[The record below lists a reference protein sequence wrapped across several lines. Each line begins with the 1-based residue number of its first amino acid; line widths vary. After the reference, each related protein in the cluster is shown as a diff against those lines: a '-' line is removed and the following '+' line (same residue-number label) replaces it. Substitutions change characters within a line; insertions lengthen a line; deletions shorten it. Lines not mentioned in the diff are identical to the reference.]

1 MAVQIMEFKDNLH
14 RLFNGRLLTPTSSGV
29 YEPRGYVNNRVK
41 FYDLD
46 GETLSHI
53 NIANPTIR
61 SGFITKLATMQD
73 SNPGP
78 YNYDDYIAASFLY
91 VDDNDAMIK
100 TATSGT
106 ESLVWTAENEDLA
119 LNGIASIFTS
129 AYTSYAT
136 QYIKRIYLG
145 LREIKNHTNINAVGD
160 GYFKPLCYYDV
171 EKSIAAG
178 ETITSTIK
186 IGLK

>member
-14 RLFNGRLLTPTSSGV
+14 RLFNGRLFTPTDSGA
-29 YEPRGYVNNRVK
+29 YELRGYVNNRVK

-53 NIANPTIR
+53 NIAGPSDR
-61 SGFITKLATMQD
+61 SSFITKLTTMQD
-73 SNPGP
+73 SATPN
-78 YNYDDYIAASFLY
+78 NFDDYIAASFLY
-91 VDDNDAMIK
+91 VDDNDAMIE

-106 ESLVWTAENEDLA
+106 ESLVWTAENNDLA
-119 LNGIASIFTS
+119 LNGIAGIFTS
-129 AYTSYAT
+129 AYTPYAT

-145 LREIKNHTNINAVGD
+145 LREIKRHTNINAVGD

-186 IGLK
+186 FGLK

>member
-1 MAVQIMEFKDNLH
+1 MAAQIMEFKDNLH
-14 RLFNGRLLTPTSSGV
+14 RLFNGRLFTPSDSNA
-29 YEPRGYVNNRVK
+29 YNLRGYVNNRVK

-46 GETLSHI
+46 EETLSHI
-53 NIANPTIR
+53 NITNPSDR
-61 SGFITKLATMQD
+61 SSFIYKLTTMQD
-73 SNPGP
+73 SSTPQ
-78 YNYDDYIAASFLY
+78 YDDYVVASFLY
-91 VDDNDAMIK
+91 VDNNDAMIE

-106 ESLVWTAENEDLA
+106 ESLAWTVENDNLA
-119 LNGIASIFTS
+119 LNGIAGIFTS
-129 AYTSYAT
+129 AYTSYST

-145 LREIKNHTNINAVGD
+145 LREAKNHTNINAVGN

>member
-1 MAVQIMEFKDNLH
+1 MAAQIMEFKDNLH
-14 RLFNGRLLTPTSSGV
+14 RLFNGRLFTPTNSGS
-29 YEPRGYVNNRVK
+29 YNLYGYVNNRVK

-53 NIANPTIR
+53 NIESPTGR
-61 SGFITKLATMQD
+61 SGFVNSLARMQD
-73 SNPGP
+73 SSAPSG
-78 YNYDDYIAASFLY
+78 YNDFVCTSFLY
-91 VDDNDAMIK
+91 VDDSDAMIE

-106 ESLVWTAENEDLA
+106 ESLTWTVENDDLA
-119 LNGIASIFTS
+119 LNGIAGIFTS
-129 AYTSYAT
+129 AYTSYSA

-145 LREIKNHTNINAVGD
+145 LREVKYHTNINAVGN

>member
-1 MAVQIMEFKDNLH
+1 MAAQIMEFKDNLH
-14 RLFNGRLLTPTSSGV
+14 RLFNGRLLTPASSNGQ
-29 YEPRGYVNNRVK
+29 ELHGYVTNRVK

-46 GETLSHI
+46 GKTLSHI
-53 NIANPTIR
+53 NIANPTLR
-61 SGFITKLATMQD
+61 SAFISKLTTMQD
-73 SNPGP
+73 STTL
-78 YNYDDYIAASFLY
+78 YDYEDFIAASFLY

-106 ESLVWTAENEDLA
+106 ESLAWTMENENLA
-119 LNGIASIFTS
+119 SNGIAGIFTS

-186 IGLK
+186 FGLK